1 MAGGKRK
8 GAGRKAVVIN
18 LEDLEKICAFQPTD
32 AELASFF
39 GVDVSTIARRKK
51 QPDFAVA
58 MERGKARGRLT
69 LRRYLWALAAKGNPA
84 ACIFLAKNLL
94 GYKDL
99 VTNEHSGPDGGPILI
114 GPAPEFS
121 KFSDEAIEQ
130 FKFRADKAKV
140 KAEDGARAR
149 HA

>member
-8 GAGRKAVVIN
+8 GAGRKAVNIK

-39 GVDVSTIARRKK
+39 GVDASTIARRKK
-51 QPDFAVA
+51 QPEFAGT
-58 MERGKARGRLT
+58 MELGRARGRLT
-69 LRRYLWALAAKGNPA
+69 LRRYLWGLAAKGNVA

-94 GYKDL
+94 GYKDF

-121 KFSDEAIEQ
+121 KLSDEEIKQ
-130 FKFRADKAKV
+130 LRFLVDKA
-140 KAEDGARAR
+140 AA
-149 HA
+149 